1 MKLRNRQQAGHS
13 TAKRMSLGGVRVS
26 PSVASAKSVQELK
39 DKFDTHEMDKKRWL
53 NAARVSVQPS
63 FK

>member
-1 MKLRNRQQAGHS
+1 
-13 TAKRMSLGGVRVS
+13 MSLGGVRVS

-53 NAARVSVQPS
+53 NARVSVQPS

>member
-1 MKLRNRQQAGHS
+1 
-13 TAKRMSLGGVRVS
+13 MSLGGVRVS
-26 PSVASAKSVQELK
+26 PSVATAKSVQELK

-53 NAARVSVQPS
+53 NAARVSVQPW